1 MNELNSDLEKNR
13 TQRGLSSALC
23 RAVKTLASASG
34 FIGLFFVDLCVLRGL
49 CLSNLPHRVGL
60 TVNQP
65 NLETA
70 LSIPEF
76 KPGAL
81 LNPIAGKNRFFP
93 LIVFLLMSSALFA
106 QTAVP
111 TAEKSAPTSSYILAG
126 RLFDATGDN
135 VRENMVI
142 AVEGERIKSIGSA
155 ADIKIPPGAKVID
168 LSHATVLPGLID
180 CHTHLGS
187 RADRY
192 NELYNFKDTPFSHAF
207 AAVLNAR
214 KTLEAGFTSVRDV
227 GSDPFLAV
235 DLRNSISEG
244 LLVGPRI
251 VASGPGIS
259 ITGGHGDLNNFSPQ
273 TRVMM
278 FPEERDFAIADSVDQ
293 LRHVIRA
300 QEKYGVDVIKIL
312 ATGGVLSRG
321 DSPGSPQFTFEEL
334 KAAAETAHM
343 GGRKIAAHA
352 HGTEGIKNAIRA
364 GIDSIEHASLI
375 DDEGIR
381 LAREHGTYL
390 VMDIYN
396 DDYLLNEA
404 PKYGLPTENLD
415 KEKALGKLQRE
426 NFRKAFQA
434 GVKMA
439 FGTDA
444 GVYPHGDNARQFFYM
459 VKYGMTPAQAIRA
472 ATSSSADLIGRLP
485 DVGTLETGKFA
496 DIIAVN
502 ADPFA
507 DVRAL
512 EHVDFVMKGG
522 VVYKDTR
529 VVHPAQ

>member
-1 MNELNSDLEKNR
+1 MI
-13 TQRGLSSALC
+13 SATV
-23 RAVKTLASASG
+23 VKRIPALI
-34 FIGLFFVDLCVLRGL
+34 FL
-49 CLSNLPHRVGL
+49 
-60 TVNQP
+60 
-65 NLETA
+65 
-70 LSIPEF
+70 LSILSILANFSQAQSPAIPLPE
-76 KPGAL
+76 KP
-81 LNPIAGKNRFFP
+81 
-93 LIVFLLMSSALFA
+93 
-106 QTAVP
+106 
-111 TAEKSAPTSSYILAG
+111 APKVTYILVG
-126 RLFDATGDN
+126 RLFDATGDS
-135 VRENMVI
+135 VRENMI
-142 AVEGERIKSIGSA
+142 IEVEGERIKNVAAA
-155 ADIKIPPGAKVID
+155 ADLKIPPGATAID

-192 NELYNFKDTPFSHAF
+192 FEIYDFKSTPFDHAF
-207 AAVLNAR
+207 SGVVNAR

-235 DLRNSISEG
+235 DLRNSINEG
-244 LLVGPRI
+244 YLVGPRV

-259 ITGGHGDLNNFSPQ
+259 ITGGHGDLNNYSPQ

-278 FPEERDFAIADSVDQ
+278 FPDERDFAIADSADKI
-293 LRHVIRA
+293 RHVIRA

-312 ATGGVLSRG
+312 ATGGVLSKG
-321 DSPGSPQFTFEEL
+321 DSPGAPQFTLEEL

-352 HGTEGIKNAIRA
+352 HGTEGIKNAILA

-381 LAREHGTYL
+381 LAKQHGTYL

-396 DDYLLNEA
+396 DDYILNEA

-415 KEKALGKLQRE
+415 KERMVGRLQRE

-444 GVYPHGDNARQFFYM
+444 GVYPHGDNAKQFFYM
-459 VKYGMTPAQAIRA
+459 VKFGMTPAQAIRA
-472 ATSSSADLIGRLP
+472 ATANAADLIGRSK
-485 DVGTLETGKFA
+485 DAGTIEAGKYA

-502 ADPFA
+502 ADPLS
-507 DVRAL
+507 DVRSL

-522 VVYKDTR
+522 VIYKDTR
-529 VVHPAQ
+529 SAAAHAGPN